1 MEGYSVKIVNSSRNL
16 TAKERV
22 AMKNFDSA
30 VSLDDLIPDDGTG
43 VKEILKIVDFVEC
56 EVHNEK
62 SDNKDYTKFILI
74 AEDGQRYITGS
85 QPLFDSFMA
94 IYDEMNESEEGEE
107 WSIAVYRRESN
118 NFKGKSFLTCEI
130 V

>member
-1 MEGYSVKIVNSSRNL
+1 MEGYSVKIVNSSRQL
-16 TAKERV
+16 TAKERI

-30 VSLDDLIPDDGTG
+30 IALDDLIPDDGTG
-43 VKEILKIVDFVEC
+43 VKEILKIVDFVVC

-74 AEDGQRYITGS
+74 AEDGQKYITGS
-85 QPLFDSFMA
+85 RPLYDSFMS
-94 IYDEMNESEEGEE
+94 IYDEMLDAEDNEE
-107 WSIAVYRRESN
+107 WSIAVYRRDSN
-118 NFKGKSFLTCEI
+118 NFKGKTFLTCEI

>member
-1 MEGYSVKIVNSSRNL
+1 MEGYSVKIVNSSRQL
-16 TAKERV
+16 TAKERI

-30 VSLDDLIPDDGTG
+30 IALDDLIPDDGTG

-62 SDNKDYTKFILI
+62 SDNKDYKKYIFIS
-74 AEDGQRYITGS
+74 EDGQKYITGS
-85 QPLFDSFMA
+85 QPLFDSFIA
-94 IYDEMNESEEGEE
+94 IYEEMTDEDDGEE

-118 NFKGKSFLTCEI
+118 NYKGKTFLTCEI

>member
-22 AMKNFDSA
+22 GMKNFDSA
-30 VSLDDLIPDDGTG
+30 IALDDLIPDDGTG

-62 SDNKDYTKFILI
+62 SDNKDYRKFILI

-85 QPLFDSFMA
+85 QPLFDSFMT
-94 IYDEMNESEEGEE
+94 IYEEMSGEYE
-107 WSIAVYRRESN
+107 DWSIAVYRRESN
-118 NFKGKSFLTCEI
+118 NFKGKTFLTCEI

>member
-1 MEGYSVKIVNSSRNL
+1 MEGYSVKIVNSSRQF
-16 TAKERV
+16 TAKERI

-30 VSLDDLIPDDGTG
+30 VAIDDLIPDDGTG

-62 SDNKDYTKFILI
+62 SDNKDYRKFILI

-85 QPLFDSFMA
+85 QPLYDSFMA
-94 IYDEMNESEEGEE
+94 IYEEMSGEYE
-107 WSIAVYRRESN
+107 DWSIAVYRRESN
-118 NFKGKSFLTCEI
+118 NFKGKTFLTCEI